1 MLEKLSAK
9 LNDYQEA
16 NPDSSVDYQ
25 LYGGDNTPLI
35 IAIVTPL
42 MRRIHKY
49 VRQSGELVFV
59 DSTSNTEEHYLKVFL
74 LCTANV
80 AGALPCG
87 LLITSDEKESKQVEG
102 MLKQGMYKQ
111 QHIPPNSLYYFK
123 NHCMLSHNTVT
134 IKSLC

>member
-87 LLITSDEKESKQVEG
+87 LLI
-102 MLKQGMYKQ
+102 
-111 QHIPPNSLYYFK
+111 
-123 NHCMLSHNTVT
+123 
-134 IKSLC
+134 